1 MNLSQFHL
9 VLINVEPKWNFLRRF
24 LILIMKF
31 SSGKNWKQ
39 RIFGIMNFLR
49 TGNGVIMMNEVSI
62 DVSCSYQT
70 NYVVEIATNVIAE
83 DQSVD
88 LDEHDGE
95 FQFGIMVRILKFVTE
110 LMIFTIDVGDRLATS
125 VMLHHCHGFWQRFKN
140 NLAWRRRKR
149 SIQCW

>member
-1 MNLSQFHL
+1 M
-9 VLINVEPKWNFLRRF
+9 
-24 LILIMKF
+24 
-31 SSGKNWKQ
+31 
-39 RIFGIMNFLR
+39 
-49 TGNGVIMMNEVSI
+49 IMMNEVSI

-125 VMLHHCHGFWQRFKN
+125 VMLHHCRGFWQHFIN
-140 NLAWRRRKR
+140 ILAWRRRNR
-149 SIQCW
+149 SFQCW

>member
-1 MNLSQFHL
+1 
-9 VLINVEPKWNFLRRF
+9 
-24 LILIMKF
+24 
-31 SSGKNWKQ
+31 
-39 RIFGIMNFLR
+39 
-49 TGNGVIMMNEVSI
+49 MNEVSI

-95 FQFGIMVRILKFVTE
+95 FQFGIMVR
-110 LMIFTIDVGDRLATS
+110 TIYSIASS
-125 VMLHHCHGFWQRFKN
+125 VSKKN
-140 NLAWRRRKR
+140 SAWRTRNR

>member
-1 MNLSQFHL
+1 
-9 VLINVEPKWNFLRRF
+9 
-24 LILIMKF
+24 
-31 SSGKNWKQ
+31 
-39 RIFGIMNFLR
+39 
-49 TGNGVIMMNEVSI
+49 MMNEVSI

-95 FQFGIMVRILKFVTE
+95 FQFGIMVR
-110 LMIFTIDVGDRLATS
+110 TIYSIASS
-125 VMLHHCHGFWQRFKN
+125 VSKKN
-140 NLAWRRRKR
+140 SAWRTRNR

>member
-1 MNLSQFHL
+1 METTN
-9 VLINVEPKWNFLRRF
+9 IWNDEFF
-24 LILIMKF
+24 
-31 SSGKNWKQ
+31 
-39 RIFGIMNFLR
+39 R

-95 FQFGIMVRILKFVTE
+95 FQFGIMVRIL
-110 LMIFTIDVGDRLATS
+110 
-125 VMLHHCHGFWQRFKN
+125 
-140 NLAWRRRKR
+140 
-149 SIQCW
+149 

>member
-1 MNLSQFHL
+1 
-9 VLINVEPKWNFLRRF
+9 
-24 LILIMKF
+24 
-31 SSGKNWKQ
+31 
-39 RIFGIMNFLR
+39 
-49 TGNGVIMMNEVSI
+49 MMNEVSI

-95 FQFGIMVRILKFVTE
+95 FQFGIMVR
-110 LMIFTIDVGDRLATS
+110 TIYSIASS
-125 VMLHHCHGFWQRFKN
+125 VSKKIS
-140 NLAWRRRKR
+140 AWRTRNR

>member
-1 MNLSQFHL
+1 MINVKRLSAMNLSQFHL
-9 VLINVEPKWNFLRRF
+9 VLINAEPKWNFLKRF

-31 SSGKNWKQ
+31 SSGKNLNQ
-39 RIFGIMNFLR
+39 RIFGIRTFFR

-95 FQFGIMVRILKFVTE
+95 FQFGIMVRIL
-110 LMIFTIDVGDRLATS
+110 
-125 VMLHHCHGFWQRFKN
+125 
-140 NLAWRRRKR
+140 
-149 SIQCW
+149 

>member
-1 MNLSQFHL
+1 M
-9 VLINVEPKWNFLRRF
+9 EA
-24 LILIMKF
+24 
-31 SSGKNWKQ
+31 KN
-39 RIFGIMNFLR
+39 RGIFIRTHDPFR

-95 FQFGIMVRILKFVTE
+95 FQFGIMVR
-110 LMIFTIDVGDRLATS
+110 TIYS
-125 VMLHHCHGFWQRFKN
+125 V
-140 NLAWRRRKR
+140 A
-149 SIQCW
+149 STVS